1 MPPLGDERLRHLG
14 RAPQDDGGAR
24 QAGLQ
29 AHAAA
34 RNAQDVAQI
43 VHQARHVLDLAAD
56 HGLFA
61 LGGRILPRLHHV
73 QRADDGRQ
81 RVAQLV
87 AEHGE
92 DFVLGARGVLRAL
105 QQALVLGVALLQRA
119 ARQNLRGDVGGD
131 RHQPLH
137 AARQVVHRLDGE
149 LEPALGQAAVAH
161 VQPHQRVGAGVAHV
175 GAVGVVQP
183 ALRRG
188 GSQLGKGLAV
198 GLPSSA
204 SFVRPRMWQYSGL
217 ASVNTWRGPLM
228 MAMATGAWCIRW
240 SRSASATP
248 RARRLSASARQM
260 RSCSASCCRN
270 CRLRHRS
277 AGR

>member
-29 AHAAA
+29 AHAGA
-34 RNAQDVAQI
+34 RNA
-43 VHQARHVLDLAAD
+43 RD
-56 HGLFA
+56 HRLFA

-92 DFVLGARGVLRAL
+92 EFVLGARGVLRAL

-119 ARQNLRGDVGGD
+119 ARQHLRGDVGGD

-149 LEPALGQAAVAH
+149 LEPALGQVAIAQ
-161 VQPHQRVGAGVAHV
+161 VQPHERVGAGVAHV

-198 GLPSSA
+198 GFAEQRFFRAAQDVAVQRVGQREHVARPAHDGHGDGRLVHQVVTLGIGHAARAAAFGFGQATAQLLGELLQKLPVTSSIC
-204 SFVRPRMWQYSGL
+204 
-217 ASVNTWRGPLM
+217 GPM
-228 MAMATGAWCIRW
+228 MG
-240 SRSASATP
+240 
-248 RARRLSASARQM
+248 
-260 RSCSASCCRN
+260 
-270 CRLRHRS
+270 
-277 AGR
+277 